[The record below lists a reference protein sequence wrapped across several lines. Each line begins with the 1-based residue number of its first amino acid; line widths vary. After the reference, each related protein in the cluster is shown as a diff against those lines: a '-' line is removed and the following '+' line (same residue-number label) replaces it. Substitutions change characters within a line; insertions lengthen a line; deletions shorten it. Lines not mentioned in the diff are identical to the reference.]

1 MKKRTSR
8 LEQLY
13 KKLKRELTD
22 RMVYDLVIS
31 ESKNNI
37 KYNPNYQ
44 RNYIWNITK
53 AVNLVET
60 VLINGE
66 IPPLTVIKKNNEI
79 EIVDGRQRYES
90 LLQFYKN
97 EFPLKICG
105 LEKLKELDGLYYKDL
120 PENVR
125 KIFAEYKLKMIIY
138 TADDLSISDKDLEL
152 VRRDLFRRHN
162 YGMTSLSRSETARAK
177 YLYDDITMKLVE
189 LFEKDN
195 DIYNQCIEVLLSKT
209 KRNLDDREKRNLLLV
224 AIREA
229 LIMPYI
235 PIIGEK
241 SIRVGASIFDRYYA
255 TFISNLSE
263 KEKSEKVDE
272 FIKIF
277 KKLYLIKEKLNESN
291 NQLKDNVLFFKS
303 TYWMLA
309 ILYKIHSNE
318 FYSFNINQFCHYI
331 ENGGQNYF
339 DNYKNITPE
348 SIESRHAYMKKY
360 IDEELKLDINDY
372 ICNTKNNKKSIQ
384 YKRSSKLKSDEN
396 WNGIG
401 SNRQVMTVRD
411 TLKMSEII
419 RLIKENRF
427 IIRPEFQRTEVKSRK
442 KASKIIESIILGVKL
457 PPIYVYVTREEDG
470 LDRYTVL
477 DGQQR
482 LISILKFMG
491 EPITDENFNYIK
503 TYKDRYALCGLKDFE
518 DLNGRV
524 YEEGENGINQFKREP
539 IKNYEMEVIKIH
551 RQANPE
557 FDSVDMFLRLNQ
569 NPCPI
574 SVNTFEMWNSF
585 DIINSINKIKEIAKY
600 NLFKQYGN
608 KMKEEELVTILAYM
622 NYKGINIENLNK
634 FFSVYMY
641 LENKDKQ
648 GEHYEVKL
656 SIPNKEAITNFL
668 EDLEPDSDEE
678 SKFLN
683 SIDSVNVFIE
693 KLRILSEND
702 ENVLIRIFNPYIR
715 IPRNGNKKD
724 FYITWL
730 ILQELDTH
738 IIRTYKES
746 ILEDLEEVFKLMK
759 NMPKN
764 RDEKSFINYIK
775 NVINEYSKYTS
786 KGV

>member
-22 RMVYDLVIS
+22 SAIYDLVIS
-31 ESKNNI
+31 DSKKDI

-53 AVNLVET
+53 AVNLIET

-66 IPPLTVIKKNNEI
+66 IPPLTVIKKDNKI
-79 EIVDGRQRYES
+79 EIVDGRQRYET
-90 LLQFYKN
+90 LLQFYRN

-138 TADDLSISDKDLEL
+138 TADDLSISDEDLEL

-177 YLYDDITMKLVE
+177 YLYDDITIKLVE

-195 DIYNQCIEVLLSKT
+195 VIYNQCIEVLLSKT

-224 AIREA
+224 AIREV

-255 TFISNLSE
+255 TFITNLSE

-272 FIKIF
+272 FVKIF
-277 KKLYLIKEKLNESN
+277 KKLYLIKGKLNESN

-309 ILYKIHSNE
+309 ILYKVHSNE
-318 FYSFNINQFCHYI
+318 FYSFNVNQFCHYV

-348 SIESRHAYMKKY
+348 SIESRHSYMKKY
-360 IDEELKLDINDY
+360 IDEELKLDISDY
-372 ICNTKNNKKSIQ
+372 IYNIKNNKKSIQ
-384 YKRSSKLKSDEN
+384 YKKDGKIKSDEN

-503 TYKDRYALCGLKDFE
+503 TYKDKYALCGLKDFE
-518 DLNGRV
+518 DLNGKV
-524 YEEGENGINQFKREP
+524 YEEGENSINQFKREP
-539 IKNYEMEVIKIH
+539 IKNYELEVIKIDK
-551 RQANPE
+551 QANPR

-585 DIINSINKIKEIAKY
+585 DIINSLNKIKEIAKY

-608 KMKEEELVTILAYM
+608 KMKEEELVTTLAYM
-622 NYKGINIENLNK
+622 NYKGINIENMNNFL
-634 FFSVYMY
+634 SVYMY

-683 SIDSVNVFIE
+683 SIESVNSFVE
-693 KLRILSEND
+693 KLKILSEDD
-702 ENVLIRIFNPYIR
+702 ENILIRIFNPHIK
-715 IPRNGNKKD
+715 IPRKGNKKD

-738 IIRTYKES
+738 IIKTYKEE
-746 ILEDLEEVFKLMK
+746 ILGELEEVFKLMK
-759 NMPKN
+759 NMPNN

-775 NVINEYSKYTS
+775 NVINEYSKHTS